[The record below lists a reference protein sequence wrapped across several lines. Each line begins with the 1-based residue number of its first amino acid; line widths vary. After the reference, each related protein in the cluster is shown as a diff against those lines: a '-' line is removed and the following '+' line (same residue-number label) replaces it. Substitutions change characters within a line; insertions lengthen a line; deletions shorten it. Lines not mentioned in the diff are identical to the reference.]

1 MMMVYYNVARI
12 PGAKQPVAAERVIM
26 EKTTVGEPVHAP
38 NVHAKCTMPECC
50 AEEAPKIAR

>member
-38 NVHAKCTMPECC
+38 NVHAK
-50 AEEAPKIAR
+50 